1 MIIVL
6 ILLILYSLTCS
17 SSSSSIRSGMNDN
30 NMNNNDAGKDI
41 LEHKR
46 RLMIELDNR
55 IRRSRI
61 ISSIDEKLIEDIILY
76 DNINN
81 NTILSIEQKNDI
93 IYNALDTKWEHSFY
107 RFDRASNTSRTIKGW
122 VGRKMIGSNCV
133 VIERAIITKYYK
145 CEGCVI
151 EQALGCLNDL
161 RMNISGNVPH
171 GCNISYIGHLP
182 LTSCCPAFGPD
193 TTGNVNLIATT
204 AGYPDTLRCIQSV
217 GCGDSD
223 VYTSLLEE
231 CQYTCP
237 LKLDPD
243 DRTVAKT
250 VVSDQAGND
259 ACLAKYNAG
268 YLQNELSYTLIFIIA
283 VMTLVIL

>member
-1 MIIVL
+1 MMLL
-6 ILLILYSLTCS
+6 ILLILCLLTCS
-17 SSSSSIRSGMNDN
+17 SSNIRSGIMSND
-30 NMNNNDAGKDI
+30 DAGKEVA
-41 LEHKR
+41 EHKR
-46 RLMIELDNR
+46 RLIIELDNR
-55 IRRSRI
+55 IRRNRI

-81 NTILSIEQKNDI
+81 DTILSIEQKNNI

-107 RFDRASNTSRTIKGW
+107 RFDRASNTSRTINGW

-133 VIERAIITKYYK
+133 VIERAIVTKYYK

-161 RMNISGNVPH
+161 RQNISGNVPV
-171 GCNISYIGHLP
+171 GCNITYIGHLP
-182 LTSCCPAFGPD
+182 YTDCCPVIGPD
-193 TTGNVNLIATT
+193 STGRVNLIQKT

-237 LKLDPD
+237 LKLNPD
-243 DRTVAKT
+243 DRTVAKIA
-250 VVSDQAGND
+250 VSDQGGND
-259 ACLAKYNAG
+259 VCLAAYSAG
-268 YLQNELSYTLIFIIA
+268 YLQNEISYTLIFIIA
-283 VMTLVIL
+283 LTSLIIL